1 MVVIGV
7 RIHALLADE
16 AKVNFISGAQGRN
29 CAAGAQP
36 QQAAGQ
42 QIDDLLVRV
51 PRPVSPMER
60 EEGFVFEHGRRF
72 DGKRSS
78 C

>member
-16 AKVNFISGAQGRN
+16 AKVNFVSGAQGRN

-36 QQAAGQ
+36 KNGAGQ
-42 QIDDLLVRV
+42 QVDDLLVRV
-51 PRPVSPMER
+51 PRPVSPAGR

-72 DGKRSS
+72 DGKRRS